1 VNAHVPPRK
10 EERRRHTC
18 DAKSDARTVMKKTIR
33 DGKDV
38 IRPSNRRGLDIAA
51 KAAICVQTV
60 AVSWRPAI
68 RRVSRSWLRPS
79 SICEPSDP
87 PPGVVCGVSTDD
99 EIHRIFFASTRRF
112 TRFVSKSHYPS
123 ARTGGRILPRALR
136 TGPHRA
142 LISRAAASPPA
153 GAEALLPWE
162 EAPRSADVCVPKQQH
177 RQ

>member
-1 VNAHVPPRK
+1 M
-10 EERRRHTC
+10 RREVRC
-18 DAKSDARTVMKKTIR
+18 PDGNETIR

-87 PPGVVCGVSTDD
+87 PPGVVCGVCRRMMKSIAFFLLFDKTVHEIRFKKPLSFGAHRRTD
-99 EIHRIFFASTRRF
+99 
-112 TRFVSKSHYPS
+112 
-123 ARTGGRILPRALR
+123 
-136 TGPHRA
+136 
-142 LISRAAASPPA
+142 PPA
-153 GAEALLPWE
+153 RSPNGTASGAHLPSGGL
-162 EAPRSADVCVPKQQH
+162 APDGGGGSSPLGRSPKERGCVCVPKQQH